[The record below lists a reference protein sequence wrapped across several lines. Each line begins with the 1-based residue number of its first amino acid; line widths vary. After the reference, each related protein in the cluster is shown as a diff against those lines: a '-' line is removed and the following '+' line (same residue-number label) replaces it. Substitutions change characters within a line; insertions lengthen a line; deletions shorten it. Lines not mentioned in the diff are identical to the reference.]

1 MSPTPNFTTI
11 NQSHSLTGSRQ
22 SLVLQREHAVSR
34 TCGGRAARPRVP
46 PHNAQRTLR
55 YSPPT
60 PLHHQSCSC
69 VSATQVLLLLCVRHS
84 IATGISL
91 VEAMAAGAVV
101 VAHNSGGPRDDI
113 KPPHLCDGVE
123 GCVRLLH
130 AIKKCN
136 TLFRYA
142 DAIFAVLS
150 LPAEQQSELSR
161 QARARAQAFGNQKF
175 CDAFYKALVF
185 GKIFEEAAA
194 VAPVAA
200 APPPA

>member
-1 MSPTPNFTTI
+1 
-11 NQSHSLTGSRQ
+11 
-22 SLVLQREHAVSR
+22 
-34 TCGGRAARPRVP
+34 
-46 PHNAQRTLR
+46 
-55 YSPPT
+55 
-60 PLHHQSCSC
+60 
-69 VSATQVLLLLCVRHS
+69 
-84 IATGISL
+84 
-91 VEAMAAGAVV
+91 MAAGAVV

-194 VAPVAA
+194 VAAVA
-200 APPPA
+200 APPPPA